1 MQLRVEAESQKNAAV
16 DKAAAL
22 KIVAEG
28 EAEADKIRTLA
39 AKLRHAMEA
48 EAAQLMNAAHNML
61 TPESRASNARMRLL
75 DKLEGIIRESVKPME
90 KIEGIKILHVDGLGG
105 SSRGHSEGAPR
116 GDFAENIVNSA
127 LRYRAQAPLIDNLL
141 KEIGVENG
149 DITKITSSLGQMRPA
164 EKSGE

>member
-1 MQLRVEAESQKNAAV
+1 M
-16 DKAAAL
+16 
-22 KIVAEG
+22 
-28 EAEADKIRTLA
+28 
-39 AKLRHAMEA
+39 
-48 EAAQLMNAAHNML
+48 
-61 TPESRASNARMRLL
+61 
-75 DKLEGIIRESVKPME
+75 
-90 KIEGIKILHVDGLGG
+90 HVDGLGG